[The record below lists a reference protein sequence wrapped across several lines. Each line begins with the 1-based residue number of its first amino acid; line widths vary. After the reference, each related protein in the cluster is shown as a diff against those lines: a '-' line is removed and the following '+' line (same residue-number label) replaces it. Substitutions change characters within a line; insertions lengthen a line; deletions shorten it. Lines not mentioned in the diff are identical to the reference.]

1 MIERQGKIVKG
12 LEVVLDREIN
22 LQEKYLEVLD
32 KERAVLPAF
41 KADLLAP
48 LTTQREELSKQMH
61 AAQIERVELM
71 KQFPE
76 FRGKKLSDLVLLHC
90 HEQDAKKLIK
100 RINRLKSLVAQN
112 KSGGSEFGQ
121 VAQFTLNLV
130 NGVLSLFWS
139 ATQNVTRSYTRK
151 GKVRES
157 YNQQGSRHSG
167 VLKQA

>member
-1 MIERQGKIVKG
+1 VIEHKGKIVRA
-12 LEVVLDREIN
+12 LEAVLDREIN
-22 LQEKYLEVLD
+22 IQERYLEVLD
-32 KERAVLPAF
+32 KERSVLPAF

-48 LTTQREELSKQMH
+48 LTAEREELSKQMH
-61 AAQIERVELM
+61 ATQIERVELM

-76 FRGKKLSDLVLLHC
+76 FRGKKLSDLVQLHC
-90 HEQDAKKLIK
+90 HAHDAKNLLK
-100 RINRLKSLVAQN
+100 RINRLKSLVAEN

-139 ATQNVTRSYTRK
+139 ATQNVSRSYTRK